1 MLTSDEIIFPF
12 IYIYFLLEW
21 PIRSFSYHSGT
32 SPPPQ
37 MEEAERRE
45 GKVDRDEARGFFD
58 GAVLHGKEDEERHH
72 QTEETHSLGQSKTQ
86 DSVGEQLLLQGGVPK
101 EETR

>member
-1 MLTSDEIIFPF
+1 
-12 IYIYFLLEW
+12 
-21 PIRSFSYHSGT
+21 
-32 SPPPQ
+32 

-101 EETR
+101 EETRWTLVWIFY